1 MIGKYLKKKWVT
13 VEKQKFISLWSPC
26 CTSPEN
32 EHRKIEKIE
41 GQGKFEGQ
49 VLNYQFS
56 PFPSKVEDVG
66 SNATHAHLLKKL
78 SGGRREILSIQGRI
92 MV

>member
-41 GQGKFEGQ
+41 GQGKFEENLR
-49 VLNYQFS
+49 VRS
-56 PFPSKVEDVG
+56 
-66 SNATHAHLLKKL
+66 
-78 SGGRREILSIQGRI
+78 
-92 MV
+92 